1 MSFPPIPHDTLHDVN
16 HELMDVLSLLWAA
29 VEATDSER
37 DDMADASSRTVSL
50 IAMANSK
57 VRDVLR
63 TISPHV

>member
-1 MSFPPIPHDTLHDVN
+1 MSFPPIPPAALHALN

-29 VEATDSER
+29 AEATESQR
-37 DDMADASSRTVSL
+37 DDVADASSRTVSL
-50 IAMANSK
+50 IHMADKK